1 MPSFYTVGYGRFLR
15 IPTFISYL
23 ATPLLSYFKKPA
35 HYEAD
40 VYQDVST
47 FPVCIFS
54 HGLGGMRT
62 AYSGLCGNLASKGF
76 FVVGIEFRDSSAA
89 RTVFIV

>member
-1 MPSFYTVGYGRFLR
+1 MASFYTVGFVRFLKV
-15 IPTFISYL
+15 PTFISYL
-23 ATPLLSYFKKPA
+23 ATPILSCFKKPA

-40 VYQDVST
+40 VYQHKFT
-47 FPVCIFS
+47 FPICIFS

-76 FVVGIEFRDSSAA
+76 LVVGIEFRDNSAA